1 MIKVKRFSV
10 YWFDQDPVKGSE
22 LQKVRPGIV
31 ISPDEMNDLLR
42 TVLIIPLTTAVNR
55 WPFRVPVGMMGRK
68 SHAACDQLKAIDKSR
83 LKDHISDLTSIQQGK
98 VLSVL
103 RVIIAE

>member
-1 MIKVKRFSV
+1 MAKVKRFSV
-10 YWFDQDPVKGSE
+10 YWFDPDPVKGSE

-42 TVLIIPLTTAVNR
+42 TVLIIPLTTTVTR
-55 WPFRVPVGMMGRK
+55 WPFRVPVDIMGRK
-68 SHAACDQLKAIDKSR
+68 SNAACDQLRAIDKSR
-83 LKDHISDLTSIQQGK
+83 LRDLISDLSPTQRGK

-103 RVIIAE
+103 RVMIAE

>member
-1 MIKVKRFSV
+1 VVKIKRFSV
-10 YWFDQDPVKGSE
+10 HWFDPDPVKGSE

-42 TVLIIPLTTAVNR
+42 TVLIIPLTTTATR
-55 WPFRVPVGMMGRK
+55 WPFRVPVEIMGQK
-68 SHAACDQLKAIDKSR
+68 SNAACDQLRAIDKSR
-83 LKDHISDLTSIQQGK
+83 LRDHITELSAPQQAN

-103 RVIIAE
+103 RAIIAE